1 MRLTVAA
8 ESSHVSFKV
17 LACKET
23 AWTEGTPAK
32 IRLNFLVFFHNL
44 SLPHI
49 YAATILKD
57 HFNRAL
63 SAVLKSRWNAC
74 LFNNLR

>member
-1 MRLTVAA
+1 MVIA
-8 ESSHVSFKV
+8 ESCHVAFKV
-17 LACKET
+17 MARKET
-23 AWTEGTPAK
+23 AWAERTLAK
-32 IRLNFLVFFHNL
+32 ICLNFFVFFHNL
-44 SLPHI
+44 SLQHI

-74 LFNNLR
+74 LFNDLH